1 MSSEAGTTA
10 GAAESP
16 AGTDDI
22 GVIGVDLSGVDL
34 SGVDLSGVD
43 LSGLT
48 LRQLDGV
55 GRSSLDLAL
64 MRVLA
69 PADDG
74 SDDPVV
80 GFQSAI

>member
-22 GVIGVDLSGVDL
+22 GVIGVDL

>member
-16 AGTDDI
+16 ARTDDI
-22 GVIGVDLSGVDL
+22 DVI
-34 SGVDLSGVD
+34 GVD

-48 LRQLDGV
+48 LRQLDGL